1 MLTFRRGYTDVWTP
15 VYYREETPELHNNA
29 KRVMVLL
36 CQLDSLSLSSV
47 NEVPKK
53 KIAINTKFIAII
65 SLFVLCYVMGIKNSL
80 SLA

>member
-1 MLTFRRGYTDVWTP
+1 MVTFRRGYTDVCTP
-15 VYYREETPELHNNA
+15 VYYREETPELHNA

-53 KIAINTKFIAII
+53 KIAINRKFIAII
-65 SLFVLCYVMGIKNSL
+65 SSFVSCYVMGIKNK
-80 SLA
+80 